1 VNIDLLTV
9 EIGSTITKVN
19 AWDNINSE
27 ITHIGQSTSLTTVNL
42 NDVTI
47 GVENAVSQ
55 LEKSLKQKIVP
66 SEILINSSAAGG
78 LKIAVFGLTH
88 DMTVRAAREA
98 SLGAGA
104 IIKYIGVGKIQK
116 YIIKELKE
124 AQPAIIILSGGVDFG
139 ETDITLHN
147 AEILSA
153 EGPDIPYIYAGNTKI
168 SRIIKEIFENNNK
181 KITITENVYPNIDEL
196 NIDPCREIIQH
207 TFSEHIIHASGME
220 KLSQLTS
227 KEIIPT
233 PYAVMKTAEYI
244 YKTMGNVI
252 IFDVG
257 GATTD
262 VHSVTEDSPENSVK
276 RTEPEP
282 LSKRTVEGDLGVYV
296 NAENL
301 NEIKHKFFTDKI
313 DLSNLKPMPDN
324 IESVKISSYLA
335 QKAVNISMTRHAG
348 VKKNLFTPT
357 GKKSYVKGRDLT
369 AVKYV
374 IGTGGALTKL
384 PGALDILKNSLISDY
399 GEHLVPPAEVVCG
412 IDKNYIFSSLG
423 TIIFHY
429 KNINIKNIIKNSL
442 KHNSEEQ

>member
-1 VNIDLLTV
+1 
-9 EIGSTITKVN
+9 
-19 AWDNINSE
+19 
-27 ITHIGQSTSLTTVNL
+27 
-42 NDVTI
+42 
-47 GVENAVSQ
+47 
-55 LEKSLKQKIVP
+55 
-66 SEILINSSAAGG
+66 
-78 LKIAVFGLTH
+78 
-88 DMTVRAAREA
+88 
-98 SLGAGA
+98 
-104 IIKYIGVGKIQK
+104 
-116 YIIKELKE
+116 
-124 AQPAIIILSGGVDFG
+124 
-139 ETDITLHN
+139 
-147 AEILSA
+147 
-153 EGPDIPYIYAGNTKI
+153 
-168 SRIIKEIFENNNK
+168 
-181 KITITENVYPNIDEL
+181 
-196 NIDPCREIIQH
+196 
-207 TFSEHIIHASGME
+207 
-220 KLSQLTS
+220 
-227 KEIIPT
+227 
-233 PYAVMKTAEYI
+233 
-244 YKTMGNVI
+244 MGNVI